1 IEKLD
6 ARANTQSAMDIR
18 KILHVL
24 HFSDETILDL
34 KTLVQPN
41 IEQDER
47 EHIAGKLSV
56 SLRDSRSKVENG
68 LEILQ
73 EIGDQTNLS
82 VEGKRLVRIILIG
95 KYDIRSAVA
104 SQLMRCVTNKE
115 IEAGSDLI
123 VKIED
128 FNAKVVALDNKLGGF
143 ILH

>member
-1 IEKLD
+1 MSIGDLLGVLGYFENFIEKLD

-95 KYDIRSAVA
+95 KY
-104 SQLMRCVTNKE
+104 
-115 IEAGSDLI
+115 
-123 VKIED
+123 
-128 FNAKVVALDNKLGGF
+128 
-143 ILH
+143 